1 MIIDMNS
8 TYIKTDKPI
17 LITEQNITS
26 SMILTEN
33 YCSNDQQKTNIIY
46 KYIAKYKIS
55 LFDKEI
61 PDELYSKLYG
71 ALLFQE
77 NGSNAIKDILMQQP
91 TILTKLLC
99 NNIYDGIILDLIK
112 RNNIKKIDTFLS
124 CIFKQDKIYLV
135 SQSLV
140 EKFFIYACKHPDKI
154 FSSAIIN
161 SYQSQTYFFEPSY
174 IKTIHD
180 LSLNKEITTAIN
192 TAISIEDKINSRKL
206 FKARYHVNPKNN
218 IFKSIDYLDVD
229 IMSLKSKTEDIF
241 SSTTDFIKN
250 LKSVAIYLN
259 SEYYP
264 ADKKKFHTFGDEN
277 ACLNML
283 NQLISLGIKQVT
295 IYVSPPD
302 NSTIDERR
310 ESYTLYKKHQYQKT
324 KKYIVRK
331 LSFLL
336 NGIDSQLKLPQTII
350 KDGCTVNIRFIDE
363 ISSNND
369 TIQEKTRN
377 FIESTIGI
385 KCLSKHEELRAT
397 TVKENLVFVFYQ
409 ENFKDNNQNLSNVI
423 TIYPFSWRMHLEN
436 IIFAETDTKPKCKID
451 CKNPSY
457 SILREQQ
464 ATLPIK
470 YTGKN
475 ACKNWL
481 FDLLITVKSKYAAET
496 LSTIITLIAEKI
508 KNKKIHH
515 GTIYGLHHTYIKKN
529 AETILSTWINA
540 STELSI
546 QRQQAIV
553 LSVISNTLIVNKQ
566 QFNNENTIIIDLSKC
581 EDENNYFNQINS
593 CLSDNNVIVLFFPS
607 LPKAVFHY
615 LIDNTTMPILVEG
628 ANITSYALQTGKSYL
643 SVLPSGNTKIPTK
656 MGDPWIAFLQKVL
669 SYKLAFSKDFLAH
682 FKILFNHVT
691 NYNYQQAI
699 DYIYKLKPLYD
710 LNNNEILINFFGK
723 QNSNKLS
730 ITKTKKIT
738 FMFLLKRGQGGML
751 SDNARK
757 YLLQALD
764 PSFHS
769 ISNYIKKCLDKH
781 SKERHHSQLMQ
792 HHVNLA
798 INDKLVIALN
808 KFISEFKNRQDA
820 EF

>member
-1 MIIDMNS
+1 MNS
-8 TYIKTDKPI
+8 TYIKTNKTTPT
-17 LITEQNITS
+17 TEQNITS
-26 SMILTEN
+26 SMIVTEN

-46 KYIAKYKIS
+46 KYIEKYRIS
-55 LFDKEI
+55 LFDNEI
-61 PDELYSKLYG
+61 PNKLYEELYSTLLYK
-71 ALLFQE
+71 E
-77 NGSNAIKDILMQQP
+77 DGSNAIKDILMQQP

-99 NNIYDGIILDLIK
+99 NNIYDGTIKNIITESTI
-112 RNNIKKIDTFLS
+112 NNIDAFLS
-124 CIFKQDKIYLV
+124 CIYKQDKIYLI
-135 SQSLV
+135 SQSLI
-140 EKFFIYACKHPDKI
+140 EKLFIYACKHPDKI

-161 SYQSQTYFFEPSY
+161 LYQSQAYFFEPSY

-180 LSLNKEITTAIN
+180 LFLNKEITTAIN
-192 TAISIEDKINSRKL
+192 TGVSIEDKINSHNL
-206 FKARYHVNPKNN
+206 FKARYHVNSKNN

-229 IMSLKSKTEDIF
+229 TLSLKSKTEDIF
-241 SSTTDFIKN
+241 SSTTNFIKN

-295 IYVSPPD
+295 IYVSPPN
-302 NSTIDERR
+302 NSTIDERKK
-310 ESYTLYKKHQYQKT
+310 SYTMYKQYQYQKT

-385 KCLSKHEELRAT
+385 KYLSKHEELRAT

-409 ENFKDNNQNLSNVI
+409 NNFKNNNQNLSNVI

-436 IIFAETDTKPKCKID
+436 IIFAKTDTKPQCKIE

-475 ACKNWL
+475 AYKNWL
-481 FDLLITVKSKYAAET
+481 FDLLATAKSKYAAET

-515 GTIYGLHHTYIKKN
+515 GTIYGLHHPYIKQN
-529 AETILSTWINA
+529 AKTILSTWINA

-593 CLSDNNVIVLFFPS
+593 CLSDNKVIVLFFPS
-607 LPKAVFHY
+607 LPKTVFHY
-615 LIDNTTMPILVEG
+615 LIDSTTMPILVEG

-643 SVLPSGNTKIPTK
+643 SVLPTGATAIPTK
-656 MGDPWIAFLQKVL
+656 MGDPLIAFLQKVL
-669 SYKLAFSKDFLAH
+669 SYKLAYSKDFLDH
-682 FKILFNHVT
+682 FKVLFNHVT

-699 DYIYKLKPLYD
+699 DYIYKLKPFYD
-710 LNNNEILINFFGK
+710 LENNEMLIDFFCK
-723 QNSNKLS
+723 QNSDKS
-730 ITKTKKIT
+730 TETKEITL
-738 FMFLLKRGQGGML
+738 MFLLKKGQGGML
-751 SDNARK
+751 SDNTRK

-764 PSFHS
+764 PSFNS
-769 ISNYIKKCLDKH
+769 ISSYIKNSLDKN
-781 SKERHHSQLMQ
+781 SKERFHSQLMQ

-808 KFISEFKNRQDA
+808 KFISEFKNRQEA
-820 EF
+820 EI